1 MKSVTINTVYN
12 LLKEL
17 IIEDRVFKSKRKYFL
32 NLFFDDGWSVFTR
45 FLQEFLLR
53 QEDIIFPQQKFYS
66 NRHIFSS
73 DLENEIYNFGNIIGA
88 FIMYVLIE
96 SLRPNQRMIRRES
109 RDQIWESF
117 LQKAVFLPYLLQRF
131 WEQLPEKLDFYR
143 IIIGGDNTSFDKL
156 YNAYNNVYPN
166 FSEFADNKFKEYL
179 SSVKPFKF
187 CDHEWL
193 KVKVHKIGDRYEC
206 RKCLGLA
213 KEEDF
218 ESVSN

>member
-1 MKSVTINTVYN
+1 M
-12 LLKEL
+12 E
-17 IIEDRVFKSKRKYFL
+17 
-32 NLFFDDGWSVFTR
+32 
-45 FLQEFLLR
+45 EFLLR
-53 QEDIIFPQQKFYS
+53 QDDIIFSQQKFYS

-73 DLENEIYNFGNIIGA
+73 DLENEIHNFGNIIGA

-96 SLRPNQRMIRRES
+96 SLIPNERMIRRET
-109 RDQIWESF
+109 RDRIWESF

-131 WEQLPEKLDFYR
+131 REQLPENMDFYR

-166 FSEFADNKFKEYL
+166 FSEFTDNRFKEYV
-179 SSVKPFKF
+179 SSVKPFKS
-187 CDHEWL
+187 CDHEWH
-193 KVKVHKIGDRYEC
+193 KVKVHKIGDRHEC

-218 ESVSN
+218 EPVSN